1 MDCRQEAAIA
11 RNPKTPEQAR
21 RKATTATRPSPEPR
35 KPGKAA
41 PALKQPTRVA
51 PPKPKTAAA
60 AKPTRSAA
68 PKADARPARATAAAK
83 PTRSAAPKSDAR
95 PARASAA
102 AKPTRSAAAKPA
114 RSAPAIRQLAA
125 SKASASK
132 AAAAQARPPARK
144 GATVNPAAG
153 KPVAK
158 PAKPAKAAE
167 KPAATRKP
175 RKMPQR
181 AKLDP
186 NQIELLVKA
195 TVASLEDDKAE
206 DVVVLDIASRSAF
219 ADRMVVATGLAD
231 RQIQAM
237 AAHLDKVLGE
247 HGIRRIRTETSP
259 DWVLLDAGDLIVH
272 LFKPEARANYR
283 LEKMWGPDSPPPGE
297 DDTLADDTPL
307 PSLTAADYADDEEE
321 DLDGDALDGGMDE
334 GDDEDAEGRG

>member
-1 MDCRQEAAIA
+1 
-11 RNPKTPEQAR
+11 
-21 RKATTATRPSPEPR
+21 
-35 KPGKAA
+35 
-41 PALKQPTRVA
+41 
-51 PPKPKTAAA
+51 
-60 AKPTRSAA
+60 
-68 PKADARPARATAAAK
+68 ARPARATAAAK
-83 PTRSAAPKSDAR
+83 PARSAAPKSEAR

-102 AKPTRSAAAKPA
+102 AKPARATAARPA
-114 RSAPAIRQLAA
+114 TRSAPAIRQIAA

-132 AAAAQARPPARK
+132 AAAAQAKPPARK

-158 PAKPAKAAE
+158 PAKSASKTE
-167 KPAATRKP
+167 KPAATRQP
-175 RKMPQR
+175 RKVPQR

-186 NQIELLVKA
+186 SQIELLVKA

-237 AAHLDKVLGE
+237 AAHLDKVLAE

-297 DDTLADDTPL
+297 EDSLAGDDAPL
-307 PSLTAADYADDEEE
+307 PSLTAADYADDED

-334 GDDEDAEGRG
+334 DDGDGEGRG